1 MPGNHISLHSP
12 THRPELLT
20 HQPPSHPSPV
30 SQTPTLCGTL
40 KSRRKGEARAE
51 PAPLSYLWLCQPP
64 FPCKAP
70 ATRPRG
76 QQQHESGHHGGGRPG
91 RVLPAAVWGAPVTT
105 AAVSVWGSGASHS
118 PQPPHFLPVPS
129 PTVTLSPKSPALS
142 PWHQP
147 TQPLAFQMPT
157 QPSPHTTP
165 FPHVG
170 ARTPP
175 PPALGWPSPSR
186 PLGTQ
191 NPPASPTHV
200 WGRKFPNIEDQSES
214 PSLRLLEKKKEAK
227 LMHHAMEQ
235 KKEVGRQA
243 RSAGRPRGSEPEDGN
258 PPFCGWQWLEP
269 EVLHEASAFPPRREK
284 GSESWG

>member
-175 PPALGWPSPSR
+175 PRPGLAQPQPAPG
-186 PLGTQ
+186 
-191 NPPASPTHV
+191 H
-200 WGRKFPNIEDQSES
+200 
-214 PSLRLLEKKKEAK
+214 
-227 LMHHAMEQ
+227 
-235 KKEVGRQA
+235 
-243 RSAGRPRGSEPEDGN
+243 SEPTGLSH
-258 PPFCGWQWLEP
+258 PCLGQ
-269 EVLHEASAFPPRREK
+269 EVPQH
-284 GSESWG
+284 